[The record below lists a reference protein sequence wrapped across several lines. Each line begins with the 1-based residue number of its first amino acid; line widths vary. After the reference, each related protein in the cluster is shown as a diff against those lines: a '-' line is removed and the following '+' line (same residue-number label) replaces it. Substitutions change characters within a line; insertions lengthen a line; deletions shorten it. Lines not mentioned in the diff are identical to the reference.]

1 MIYASTLAS
10 RQRVAEGTEA
20 FHFTR
25 PDGFEFAPGQAL
37 ELLLPSGEPE
47 GAPLGHAFSIVSA
60 PHERE
65 VVIATRM
72 RDSAYKR
79 ALATLQ
85 PGAVVQLDG
94 PFGELVLDD
103 SARPV
108 VLIAGGI
115 GITPFMS
122 MLRHAA
128 RQRATR
134 AMALVYSNRRPQD
147 AAFLAELQS
156 LGRAQPGFRL
166 HATMTAPAAPATG
179 WSGLSRH
186 IDADMLAAAA
196 SSIGARS
203 PRGDASAASAARTPQ
218 WYVAG
223 PPKLVAAAGMA
234 LDDLGVPEGDV
245 HREEFEGY

>member
-1 MIYASTLAS
+1 VTHASALAS

-20 FHFTR
+20 FRFTR
-25 PDGFEFAPGQAL
+25 PGGFDFVPGQAL
-37 ELLLPSGEPE
+37 ELLLPSGTAD

-60 PHERE
+60 PHEQE

-79 ALATLQ
+79 ALDALQ
-85 PGAVVQLDG
+85 PGAKVQLDG
-94 PFGELVLDD
+94 PFGELVLDHG
-103 SARPV
+103 ARPA

-128 RQRATR
+128 RERSTR
-134 AMALVYSNRRPQD
+134 ALALVYSNRRPRD
-147 AAFLAELQS
+147 AAFLEELQS
-156 LGRAQPGFRL
+156 LARAQAGFAL
-166 HATMTAPAAPATG
+166 HATMTAPAGSTAG

-196 SSIGARS
+196 RSVGARS
-203 PRGDASAASAARTPQ
+203 PGNGSPSRPDASSPQ

-223 PPKLVAAAGMA
+223 PPGLVAAASMA
-234 LDDLGVPEGDV
+234 LDDLGVPERDV
-245 HREEFEGY
+245 HGEEFEGY